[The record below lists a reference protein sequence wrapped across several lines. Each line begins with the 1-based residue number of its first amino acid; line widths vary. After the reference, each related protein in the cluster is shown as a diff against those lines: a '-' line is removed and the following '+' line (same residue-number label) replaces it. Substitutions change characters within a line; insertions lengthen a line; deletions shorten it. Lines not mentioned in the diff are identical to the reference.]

1 MKVYF
6 VLNIFL
12 ILLIFPIGA
21 WAQGGP
27 PLVTDDPETP
37 GDGHWEINIAEQSES
52 LTSGTLIQIPY
63 FDINYGWGDRIQL
76 KFETGGEIFSGPQ
89 NNFEGGWGNALAGV
103 KWRFIDDKSHEF
115 LVSTYPQV
123 NFRYFL
129 TNLDPAFGSA
139 NNWIFLPLEFAK
151 HFGPFAINPEIGYL
165 IYSQG
170 VNQYVY
176 GIVFAYKISLALELL
191 SEMHFNTNVDGSG
204 TESLFNVG
212 ARCDLNEGLSLIG
225 SFGHTLSVYPGET
238 QELLTYLGIQ
248 IRI

>member
-1 MKVYF
+1 VRILF
-6 VLNIFL
+6 IFL
-12 ILLIFPIGA
+12 TLLLFPLGT

-37 GDGHWEINIAEQSES
+37 GDGHWEINIAEQSETAS
-52 LTSGTLIQIPY
+52 SGTLIQAPY

-76 KFETGGEIFSGPQ
+76 KFETGGEIFTGPQ
-89 NNFEGGWGNALAGV
+89 NNFEGGWGDGLAGV
-103 KWRFIDDKSHEF
+103 KWRFIDDQKNGF

-123 NFRYFL
+123 NFRNFL
-129 TNLDPAFGSA
+129 TNLDPAFGNS

-165 IYSQG
+165 IYNQA

-176 GIVFAYKISLALELL
+176 GIVFAYKTSSVLELL
-191 SEMHFNTNVDGSG
+191 SEVHFNTNVDGSG

-212 ARCDLNEGLSLIG
+212 TRYDFNEGLSFIG
-225 SFGHTLSVYPGET
+225 SLGHTLSVYPGELT
-238 QELLTYLGIQ
+238 EVLTYLGIQ
-248 IRI
+248 LRI